1 MYLVC
6 ALLMRLNL
14 SLALN
19 GGPVFP
25 VLGKKSVVLSGMLPF
40 SIIAVCSPYTIITFN
55 KVANR
60 LENNTALLIYAHVSN
75 HFCN

>member
-25 VLGKKSVVLSGMLPF
+25 VREKSVVLSGMLPF